1 MAWLKSL
8 KPSKASSGPL
18 TGKTIKVQAYNV
30 KVENVLGE
38 GGFATIYRCSDN
50 TTKATFALK
59 HFRLR

>member
-8 KPSKASSGPL
+8 KPSKAGSGPL
-18 TGKTIKVQAYNV
+18 TGKTIKVQAYSA

-38 GGFATIYRCSDN
+38 GGFATIYRCSDI